1 MKLKIYYE
9 FQKAIAPIRE
19 QMQII
24 RWKATLRRMNVI
36 LRLMKQKIKELDD
49 TQPQSNS
56 ASEFKKTLYVKY
68 NI

>member
-24 RWKATLRRMNVI
+24 RWKATLRRMNVM
-36 LRLMKQKIKELDD
+36 LRLMKRKKKELDD
-49 TQPQSNS
+49 MRHQSNS
-56 ASEFKKTLYVKY
+56 TSEFRKTLYKKY
-68 NI
+68 SI

>member
-24 RWKATLRRMNVI
+24 RWKATLRRMNVM
-36 LRLMKQKIKELDD
+36 LRLMKNKKKELDD
-49 TQPQSNS
+49 MGHQTNS

>member
-24 RWKATLRRMNVI
+24 RWKATLKRMKVMS
-36 LRLMKQKIKELDD
+36 RLMKSKKKELDD
-49 TQPQSNS
+49 MRHQSNS
-56 ASEFKKTLYVKY
+56 TTHRKTLYEKY

>member
-36 LRLMKQKIKELDD
+36 LRLMKQKNKRARRYATSI
-49 TQPQSNS
+49 
-56 ASEFKKTLYVKY
+56 
-68 NI
+68 

>member
-24 RWKATLRRMNVI
+24 RWKATLRRMNVM
-36 LRLMKQKIKELDD
+36 LRLMKRKIKELDD
-49 TQPQSNS
+49 MGHQTNS
-56 ASEFKKTLYVKY
+56 TSEFKKTLYVKY